1 MSQSTKNMLFQN
13 SMDMDIKNTKPDA
26 MLRIHGDAQV
36 KADIFKVTELRASK
50 CAQRNH
56 AS

>member
-26 MLRIHGDAQV
+26 MLRIHGDAQI